1 MPRRRTRNVNLMQL
15 AEHTGLSVAAVSSV
29 LNGLSKERRIS
40 EESVK
45 KVREAAREL
54 GYVPNIFAR
63 RLSSHAPGTSQA
75 LLAVVTAFEAPLT
88 LVSRAAMALHR
99 AVEAA
104 DLRHTRFTLTIEMF
118 DAGEL
123 RKLPGILDHH
133 RFSGAIIANTIEA
146 DDRFLAQATIPYPVV
161 TINRALPN
169 CAAVLE
175 SSDTGRAAADLLLKA
190 GCKRCAVLAP
200 AAGTTTT
207 ASRMGVFHAAVETA
221 TGRAPIDIVAGGRAE
236 EDGYHAMRAHLQRH
250 RDTDGLYAIND
261 TLAIGAYHAIHE
273 SGRRIPQDVKVV
285 GVGDHTASPH
295 LTPPLTCVGASEEE
309 LHQEAAALLLAL
321 FTGRETGAPHRIM
334 PLQIVRRPSTG

>member
-1 MPRRRTRNVNLMQL
+1 MPPRRTRNVNLMQL
-15 AEHTGLSVAAVSSV
+15 AEHTGLSIAAVSSV

-45 KVREAAREL
+45 KVQEAAREL

-63 RLSSHAPGTSQA
+63 RLSSHARGTSQA

-99 AVEAA
+99 AVENAGA
-104 DLRHTRFTLTIEMF
+104 KNTQFTLTIEMF

-123 RKLPGILDHH
+123 RNLPGIVDNH

-146 DDRFLAQATIPYPVV
+146 DDRFLAKAHIPYPVV

-175 SSDTGRAAADLLLKA
+175 SADSGRAAADILLKA
-190 GCKRCAVLAP
+190 GCRRCAVLTP
-200 AAGTTTT
+200 ATGTSTT
-207 ASRMGVFHAAVETA
+207 AGRLGGFHAAVETA
-221 TGRAPIDIVAGGRAE
+221 TERAPVDVVAGGRSE
-236 EDGYHAMRAHLQRH
+236 EDGYQAMRAHLKKH
-250 RDTDGLYAIND
+250 PETDGLYAIND

-273 SGRRIPQDVKVV
+273 SGRKIPKDIKVV
-285 GVGDHTASPH
+285 GVGDHTASPY
-295 LTPPLTCVGASEEE
+295 LTPPLTCVGASEEK
-309 LHQEAAALLLAL
+309 LHAEAADLLLAL

-334 PLQIVRRPSTG
+334 PLQIVRRASTG